1 MDTANGS
8 ITIEKILPA
17 LVAPRTKMKLTSMIG
32 PKTPRPIPI
41 ATHIQAATVR
51 VLDRGIRLGN
61 RSMALTSRRRA
72 PSSRAYEPAA

>member
-8 ITIEKILPA
+8 ITIDIILPA
-17 LVAPRTKMKLTSMIG
+17 LVALRAKMKLASMID
-32 PKTPRPIPI
+32 PKIPRPTPI

-61 RSMALTSRRRA
+61 RCKALTSRRRA
-72 PSSRAYEPAA
+72 PF